1 MPKEAFYAPYHV
13 IDTPGFNVDVRGVC
27 GEMLKAIASSLRTN
41 YTIAFPPDS
50 YWGLRKADG
59 NWTGVLGMLQRDEAD
74 LAASVINP
82 TSEKRDVAVE
92 TETIL
97 PIELMILAGRL
108 SKHQSNIFGIIQ
120 VLTWEVW
127 LLFGCSMVLS
137 ALLWSF
143 SDWVHWGVGGVS
155 TRRST
160 FVQAFGNHLWS
171 FVESSCLEGK
181 IRRTEIFFPCTFRIG
196 AHLIDFRCLVRI
208 PSTSTPTRFSAR
220 VVVGTFWLLVIVVT
234 TVVAGQMKA
243 MMMVRE
249 EADRID
255 SMRHLAARPAMKP
268 YTIAGSAGVSSV
280 RDSKDPDYQKV
291 WRMMQTHKT
300 DLPTSVALSDQ
311 TLLEVVAGK
320 AVLIMSRASVA
331 ARATAACASFERGE
345 FYLAREPMFKFN
357 SVFYLNNRL
366 AAARKQAI
374 NNRILWLRESGL
386 VAKWWQESS
395 GNWEGCGQVISDG
408 RLKFSEFQDLLL
420 FWLAMLGIATAVF
433 LCESACA
440 VPCSGTADIDRSERG
455 LAGEKTYRDEA
466 EKVALGSQI
475 FVPVKLYA
483 PYHVISEE
491 GFNVP
496 VKGVCGEI
504 LAAIT
509 RSLRTNYTITFP
521 LDSFWGLLKPD
532 GNWTGVLGMLQR
544 DEADLALSVINP
556 TSEKKDVAVES
567 ETILPIEIMILAGR
581 QSRHESN
588 ILGIIQ
594 IFPWEVWLLTFCCFV
609 MSAIMWYI
617 SDYVHFRLNAQDG
630 SFDHAGNFFGRL
642 WVFVE
647 NTLLEASPEVPSR
660 VSARI
665 LVGGYWVVVIVLTTA
680 FAGQMKAMLMVRQ
693 ETNRIDSLRDLSE
706 RPTMKPYAPAGS
718 AVISSIRRMPA
729 PLMKFINRRILWL
742 RDSGLVEKWWRES
755 SGNWE
760 GCGQA
765 TSDGTLTFA
774 DFSDL
779 IKLLMAMLACAFA
792 VCLLEMAAG
801 RGLRCTPRLRR
812 WKTEI

>member
-1 MPKEAFYAPYHV
+1 MAVDNLLRVSSFNYAPYHV
-13 IDTPGFNVDVRGVC
+13 IT
-27 GEMLKAIASSLRTN
+27 
-41 YTIAFPPDS
+41 
-50 YWGLRKADG
+50 
-59 NWTGVLGMLQRDEAD
+59 
-74 LAASVINP
+74 
-82 TSEKRDVAVE
+82 
-92 TETIL
+92 
-97 PIELMILAGRL
+97 
-108 SKHQSNIFGIIQ
+108 
-120 VLTWEVW
+120 
-127 LLFGCSMVLS
+127 
-137 ALLWSF
+137 
-143 SDWVHWGVGGVS
+143 
-155 TRRST
+155 
-160 FVQAFGNHLWS
+160 
-171 FVESSCLEGK
+171 
-181 IRRTEIFFPCTFRIG
+181 
-196 AHLIDFRCLVRI
+196 
-208 PSTSTPTRFSAR
+208 
-220 VVVGTFWLLVIVVT
+220 
-234 TVVAGQMKA
+234 
-243 MMMVRE
+243 
-249 EADRID
+249 
-255 SMRHLAARPAMKP
+255 
-268 YTIAGSAGVSSV
+268 
-280 RDSKDPDYQKV
+280 
-291 WRMMQTHKT
+291 
-300 DLPTSVALSDQ
+300 
-311 TLLEVVAGK
+311 
-320 AVLIMSRASVA
+320 
-331 ARATAACASFERGE
+331 
-345 FYLAREPMFKFN
+345 
-357 SVFYLNNRL
+357 
-366 AAARKQAI
+366 
-374 NNRILWLRESGL
+374 
-386 VAKWWQESS
+386 
-395 GNWEGCGQVISDG
+395 
-408 RLKFSEFQDLLL
+408 
-420 FWLAMLGIATAVF
+420 
-433 LCESACA
+433 
-440 VPCSGTADIDRSERG
+440 
-455 LAGEKTYRDEA
+455 
-466 EKVALGSQI
+466 
-475 FVPVKLYA
+475 
-483 PYHVISEE
+483 EE

-609 MSAIMWYI
+609 MSAVTWSI
-617 SDYVHFRLNAQDG
+617 SDCVHFRLNAQDG
-630 SFDHAGNFFGRL
+630 SFDHARNFFGRL

-647 NTLLEASPEVPSR
+647 NTMLEASPEVPSR
-660 VSARI
+660 MSARI

-718 AVISSIRRMPA
+718 AVISSIKDSRDPYYQKVWQMMQKFKTDLPPAVVLSDSSMREIIHGKAVLILSRPTLAARANEVCANSSEGEFYVGRVPTFNFNSVFYLNKRMPA
-729 PLMKFINRRILWL
+729 PLMEFINRRILWL

-792 VCLLEMAAG
+792 VCLLEMAVG
-801 RGLRCTPRLRR
+801 RGRRCTPRLRR

>member
-1 MPKEAFYAPYHV
+1 
-13 IDTPGFNVDVRGVC
+13 
-27 GEMLKAIASSLRTN
+27 
-41 YTIAFPPDS
+41 
-50 YWGLRKADG
+50 
-59 NWTGVLGMLQRDEAD
+59 
-74 LAASVINP
+74 
-82 TSEKRDVAVE
+82 
-92 TETIL
+92 
-97 PIELMILAGRL
+97 MILAGRL

-171 FVESSCLEGK
+171 FVESSCLE
-181 IRRTEIFFPCTFRIG
+181 
-196 AHLIDFRCLVRI
+196 A
-208 PSTSTPTRFSAR
+208 STSTPTRFSAR

-440 VPCSGTADIDRSERG
+440 VPCSGTADIDRNSQKI
-455 LAGEKTYRDEA
+455 AG
-466 EKVALGSQI
+466 
-475 FVPVKLYA
+475 P
-483 PYHVISEE
+483 
-491 GFNVP
+491 
-496 VKGVCGEI
+496 
-504 LAAIT
+504 
-509 RSLRTNYTITFP
+509 
-521 LDSFWGLLKPD
+521 
-532 GNWTGVLGMLQR
+532 
-544 DEADLALSVINP
+544 
-556 TSEKKDVAVES
+556 
-567 ETILPIEIMILAGR
+567 
-581 QSRHESN
+581 
-588 ILGIIQ
+588 
-594 IFPWEVWLLTFCCFV
+594 
-609 MSAIMWYI
+609 
-617 SDYVHFRLNAQDG
+617 
-630 SFDHAGNFFGRL
+630 
-642 WVFVE
+642 
-647 NTLLEASPEVPSR
+647 
-660 VSARI
+660 
-665 LVGGYWVVVIVLTTA
+665 
-680 FAGQMKAMLMVRQ
+680 
-693 ETNRIDSLRDLSE
+693 
-706 RPTMKPYAPAGS
+706 
-718 AVISSIRRMPA
+718 
-729 PLMKFINRRILWL
+729 
-742 RDSGLVEKWWRES
+742 
-755 SGNWE
+755 
-760 GCGQA
+760 
-765 TSDGTLTFA
+765 
-774 DFSDL
+774 
-779 IKLLMAMLACAFA
+779 
-792 VCLLEMAAG
+792 
-801 RGLRCTPRLRR
+801 LRCLQPKDAYRR
-812 WKTEI
+812 RPATYALFLH